1 MYQPPKRK
9 SMDELYR
16 ESMEPPKRKSLEEL
30 YRESMEDAQV
40 EREFA
45 GQSSA
50 ASREMPAQR
59 ELAPR
64 ESTRVATPSPR
75 QPTMKAA
82 PLSAGQ
88 IAGGALRSAVQGLSF
103 GFGEEA
109 EAALTG
115 RPVQEIR
122 GEMREFREQYP
133 KTAFVTELG
142 GGALT
147 GGLGAARGAAAM
159 AGRTLL
165 RRGAET
171 FARSAAPAALAG
183 AGQAEEGNRL
193 QGAITG
199 GVSGGVAGTALA
211 PVATRLAST
220 FSRAGARPDAVAQE
234 IAGLSL
240 RANLPAD
247 QLGQRAAWLSQVAP
261 DARVGDV
268 IGRPAM
274 RRLRGIAALGGEP
287 GERVEQTMVER
298 IAGRPE
304 RMQQALTRATGKA
317 AEDILETTDE
327 IIARRSQQA
336 KALYDQVRENPPL
349 NSPELE
355 RLIASRPSLRR
366 ATQQAQNLAAEEGV
380 SLPMMDTPAG
390 PVPLR
395 TAEFLDYTKRAL
407 DDMLYRGKM
416 PGEGGLGRAELAAIG
431 KTRAELMDLLDDA
444 LPGYREARN
453 AFAGETALKSAL
465 EDGATLASKRPG
477 PNEIRRMVSELG
489 TDSERE
495 MFQRGYLDG
504 LRGKIDADQLKPNEI
519 RTPKFA
525 KTLEAVFG
533 PEQGAQV
540 REALLEDVNLVQAA
554 TAITSGA
561 RTAPLAVDIADE
573 MAESQPIAQTIRAYI
588 EPRRALARGIGRLE
602 NIAYG
607 QGREGT
613 RAARAEA
620 LLRPASDIGPLLSR
634 IAQEQE
640 MQRRIARRG
649 TGAAATFGQYIGGAT
664 GRSMSGG

>member
-1 MYQPPKRK
+1 MPQFDRAAAKAAGY
-9 SMDELYR
+9 S
-16 ESMEPPKRKSLEEL
+16 
-30 YRESMEDAQV
+30 DAEIDAYLSKQ
-40 EREFA
+40 R
-45 GQSSA
+45 
-50 ASREMPAQR
+50 MPAQR

-64 ESTRVATPSPR
+64 ESTKVTP
-75 QPTMKAA
+75 AA
-82 PLSAGQ
+82 PRKESLSAGK

-133 KTAFVTELG
+133 KTAFATELA

-147 GGLGAARGAAAM
+147 GGLGAARGAGAM

-193 QGAITG
+193 AGAITG
-199 GVSGGVAGTALA
+199 GVLGGAVSVPASA
-211 PVATRLAST
+211 VATRFANT
-220 FSRAGARPDAVAQE
+220 ISRGGARPDAVAQE
-234 IAGLSL
+234 IADLSL

-247 QLGQRAAWLSQVAP
+247 QLGQRAARLSQVAP

-304 RMQQALTRATGKA
+304 RMQQALTRTTGKA

-349 NSPELE
+349 DSQELE

-477 PNEIRRMVSELG
+477 PNEIRRMVGELG

-554 TAITSGA
+554 SSIVAGS
-561 RTAPLAVDIADE
+561 RTAPLAVDVAEE

-588 EPRRALARGIGRLE
+588 EPRRALARGIAKIE
-602 NIAYG
+602 NFAYG
-607 QGREGT
+607 QGREST
-613 RAARAEA
+613 RGARAGA
-620 LLRPASDIGPLLSR
+620 LLQPASAVGPLLSR

-640 MQRRIARRG
+640 MQRRVARRG

-664 GRSMSGG
+664 GRGMGGG